1 MKQKT
6 LSKKQMYVL
15 SFLVVATLLGL
26 GFIGVMAP
34 QSYNYKLSSF
44 ESYDQ
49 LFDFLLDQSTQQN
62 SYENFNDLTRIES
75 AVDTMN
81 AQGSSGQTGGSDD
94 ISYSETNIQVE
105 GIDEPDIVKTDGT
118 YLYILVDSTIFIVR
132 SYPTSSLNVESK
144 ITLNDSYYYSSL
156 FISQDTLIVF
166 GQSYPSYWLY
176 REPLLLENEVDETI
190 DEDEKKTPDTIEPD
204 TTVPLPGEWN
214 VAQTTVQV
222 FDLSDRRNPTV
233 IKKIEID
240 GSFVNARMMNSFM
253 YLVASESIYD
263 VYRIMEEVDYF
274 RIPQITVNG
283 NSENISASQMY
294 YVDEPEDAT
303 TFTHVLTL
311 NLNDYSFTEKSF
323 LIGNTQEI
331 YMSKQHLYLVYSSYE
346 YNPGLFG
353 TSSFNQNNQIT
364 KIHKIEVDNDSIRY
378 LASGKV
384 QGRLLNQFSMDEHQN
399 HFRIATTTGYSWND
413 DNPSMNHVYILDNE
427 LTVVSSITNIAP
439 GEQIY
444 SARFMGDTAFLVTFK
459 NTDPF
464 FTLDLSDPENPMLLG
479 ELKLPGFSDYL
490 HPYDEHHIIG
500 IGKDTVASN
509 NPNFAWYQGVKLAL
523 FNVSD
528 LSNPVLVD
536 TEIIGDRG
544 SYTPVL
550 SDHHAL
556 LFNKQKNLLVLPVSV
571 YEINDEEKTTYEND
585 PGTYGHFSYQG
596 AYVFSITSQ
605 GFSLKDR
612 ITHLNQTSIN
622 KLQHREWYYGDEQ
635 SFIQRCLYIENV
647 LYTISEAMVQTHSL
661 DTVSFIDNVSLL
673 S

>member
-15 SFLVVATLLGL
+15 SFLVVASLLGL

-176 REPLLLENEVDETI
+176 REPLLLEKEVDETI
-190 DEDEKKTPDTIEPD
+190 DEDEKKTPDTIKPD

-364 KIHKIEVDNDSIRY
+364 KVHKIEVDNDSIRY

-556 LFNKQKNLLVLPVSV
+556 LFDKQKNLLVLPVSV

-612 ITHLNQTSIN
+612 ITHLNQTNIN

>member
-176 REPLLLENEVDETI
+176 REPLLLEKEVDETI
-190 DEDEKKTPDTIEPD
+190 DEDEKKTPDTIKPD

-346 YNPGLFG
+346 YNPGLLG
-353 TSSFNQNNQIT
+353 KSSFNQNNQIT